1 MAKRKPTPIPPN
13 ATAYGHPMHPAAAS
27 GPQKGVLRPLTAPP
41 PGTFPSS
48 SGGSSG
54 GATPPP
60 YDPSVDE
67 AAIIGGR
74 NVAITNGNAAYD
86 TGNLSFDYGYNPDGT
101 VNTANPYSRAALYQL
116 AYTNSKRGTLNRMG
130 SQGELYSGAYGTAQG
145 LNDTAYA
152 RNEAGNR
159 LGYQRAI
166 HGIQAGQLAAYANA
180 GSGVSGADFS
190 ALLKSVYPSGG

>member
-27 GPQKGVLRPLTAPP
+27 GPVKGVLRPLTAPP

-74 NVAITNGNAAYD
+74 NVAIANGSAAYD

-116 AYTNSKRGTLNRMG
+116 AYTNSQARDAQRHGRAGASCTPGRTGTNR
-130 SQGELYSGAYGTAQG
+130 A
-145 LNDTAYA
+145 
-152 RNEAGNR
+152 
-159 LGYQRAI
+159 
-166 HGIQAGQLAAYANA
+166 
-180 GSGVSGADFS
+180 
-190 ALLKSVYPSGG
+190 

>member
-1 MAKRKPTPIPPN
+1 MAKKKTTPTPIPQN
-13 ATAYGHPMHPAAAS
+13 ATAYGHPMHPAATP
-27 GPQKGVLRPLTAPP
+27 GPVKKGVLRPLTAPS
-41 PGTFPSS
+41 PGTFAGTAS
-48 SGGSSG
+48 

-86 TGNLSFDYGYNPDGT
+86 TGNLSFDYG
-101 VNTANPYSRAALYQL
+101 
-116 AYTNSKRGTLNRMG
+116 
-130 SQGELYSGAYGTAQG
+130 
-145 LNDTAYA
+145 
-152 RNEAGNR
+152 
-159 LGYQRAI
+159 
-166 HGIQAGQLAAYANA
+166 IQSGQLAAYANA

>member
-13 ATAYGHPMHPAAAS
+13 ATAYGHPMHPAAAP
-27 GPQKGVLRPLTAPP
+27 GPVKKGVLRPLTAPP
-41 PGTFPSS
+41 PGTFAGTAS
-48 SGGSSG
+48 

-116 AYTNSKRGTLNRMG
+116 AYTNSKRGTLNGMG
-130 SQGELYSGAYGTAQG
+130 INADSGAYGQAQG

-152 RNEAGNR
+152 RNEAANR

-166 HGIQAGQLAAYANA
+166 HGIQSGQLAAYANA